1 VHLLLNHREETHSRL
16 QAEQVL
22 CSGMDDGFRVS
33 RQGNLVDDGVVQKHD
48 NEWVD
53 ELWRLA

>member
-33 RQGNLVDDGVVQKHD
+33 RQGKLVDDGVVQKHD
-48 NEWVD
+48 N
-53 ELWRLA
+53 